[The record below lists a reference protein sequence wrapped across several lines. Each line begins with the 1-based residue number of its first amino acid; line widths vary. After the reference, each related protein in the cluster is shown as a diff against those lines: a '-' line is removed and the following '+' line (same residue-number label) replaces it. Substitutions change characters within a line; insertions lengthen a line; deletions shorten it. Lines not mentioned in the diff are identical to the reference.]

1 MHSPEEHDVSG
12 TTLEGALTWCL
23 DWLMAPELGIGPF
36 FAERP
41 PLRLHCSITCTNAV
55 ITGRA
60 IMRGIV
66 PRVALSLGLGLS
78 LVAGAMAVTTSA
90 AAQGCD
96 PSYPEL
102 CLAAYPDLDC
112 IDIGYTITVL
122 HDPAIG
128 AYDPHGFDADYDG
141 IGCESS

>member
-1 MHSPEEHDVSG
+1 M
-12 TTLEGALTWCL
+12 T
-23 DWLMAPELGIGPF
+23 
-36 FAERP
+36 RP
-41 PLRLHCSITCTNAV
+41 VR
-55 ITGRA
+55 R
-60 IMRGIV
+60 
-66 PRVALSLGLGLS
+66 LGLGL
-78 LVAGAMAVTTSA
+78 LLGGALLAGGASPAPV
-90 AAQGCD
+90 AAQACD

-112 IDIGYTITVL
+112 IDIGYPITVY